1 MSSDTCR
8 NSSDK
13 ETREKEDRMGKT
25 EREERRSRMFTI
37 IEENRCHAVIKVFGV
52 GGGGGN
58 AINTMIEEGLQG
70 VEFIVANTD
79 AQALSQSLAPLKLQ
93 LGARLTKGL
102 GAGANPEV
110 GRNAALEDRD
120 LLRESLTG
128 ADMVFIT
135 AGLGGGTGTGAA
147 PVVAEVAREVGA
159 LTVAVVTRPFNFE
172 GQTRKRQADSG
183 SKELRSLVDTIIVIP
198 NEKLLLI
205 AGKDMRFVEAFRKAD
220 DVLFQAVRGISE
232 LVTKPGYIN
241 LDFAD
246 VKTVMS
252 GMGVA
257 LMGTGSAAGQNRA
270 VAAAE
275 KAISSPLLEDV
286 SIRGARGVLINI
298 TAGPSLSLSEVN
310 EAASLIREEAS
321 DEANIIFGTVIDET
335 LGEELKVTV
344 VATGFE
350 PNVAEGPWKSPR
362 KGIKLVHRPEDLQ
375 KPAFLRYAAL
385 RNPVEERVEDLPL
398 IDKEAEIESL
408 DDFEIP
414 TFLRRRGE

>member
-1 MSSDTCR
+1 MSGT
-8 NSSDK
+8 
-13 ETREKEDRMGKT
+13 
-25 EREERRSRMFTI
+25 ERRSRMFTI
-37 IEENRCHAVIKVFGV
+37 VEENRCHAVIKVFGV

-70 VEFIVANTD
+70 VEFIAANTD
-79 AQALSQSLAPLKLQ
+79 AQALSRNLAPLKLQ
-93 LGARLTKGL
+93 LGGRLTKGL
-102 GAGANPEV
+102 GAGANPEI
-110 GRNAALEDRD
+110 GRQAAVEDRD
-120 LLRESLTG
+120 MLREALAG

-135 AGLGGGTGTGAA
+135 AGLGGGTGTGAG
-147 PVVAEVAREVGA
+147 PVVAEVAKEVGA
-159 LTVAVVTRPFNFE
+159 LTVGVVTRPFSFE
-172 GQTRKRQADSG
+172 GLTRKRQADAG
-183 SKELRSLVDTIIVIP
+183 TKELRGIVDTIVVIP

-205 AGKDMRFVEAFRKAD
+205 AGKDMRFVEAFRKVD

-232 LVTKPGYIN
+232 LVTRPGYIN

-257 LMGTGSAAGQNRA
+257 LMGTGSASGQNRA

-310 EAASLIREEAS
+310 DAASLIREEAS
-321 DEANIIFGTVIDET
+321 DEANIIFGTVIDESM
-335 LGEELKVTV
+335 GDDLKVTV

-350 PNVAEGPWKSPR
+350 PNVGEGPWKNPR
-362 KGIKLVHRPEDLQ
+362 RGIKLVNRAEDLQ
-375 KPAFLRYAAL
+375 KPAFMRNAAQ
-385 RNPVEERVEDLPL
+385 RAPVEEQVEELPL

-408 DDFEIP
+408 DEFEIP

>member
-1 MSSDTCR
+1 MSG
-8 NSSDK
+8 N
-13 ETREKEDRMGKT
+13 
-25 EREERRSRMFTI
+25 ERRSRMFTI
-37 IEENRCHAVIKVFGV
+37 VEENRCHAVIKVFGV

-70 VEFIVANTD
+70 VEFIAANTD
-79 AQALSQSLAPLKLQ
+79 SQALSRNLAPLKLQ

-102 GAGANPEV
+102 GAGANPDI
-110 GRNAALEDRD
+110 GRQAAIEDRD
-120 LLRESLTG
+120 ILREALAG

-135 AGLGGGTGTGAA
+135 AGLGGGTGTGAG
-147 PVVAEVAREVGA
+147 PVVAEVAKEVGA
-159 LTVAVVTRPFNFE
+159 LTVAVVTRPFSFE
-172 GQTRKRQADSG
+172 GLTRKRQADTG
-183 SKELRSLVDTIIVIP
+183 TKELRGLVDTIIVIP

-205 AGKDMRFVEAFRKAD
+205 AGKDMRFVEAFRKVD

-232 LVTKPGYIN
+232 LVTRPGYIN

-246 VKTVMS
+246 VKTIMS

-257 LMGTGSAAGQNRA
+257 LMGTGAASGQNRA

-298 TAGPSLSLSEVN
+298 TAGASLSLSEVN

-321 DEANIIFGTVIDET
+321 DEANIIFGTVIDDA
-335 LGEELKVTV
+335 LGDELKVTV

-350 PNVAEGPWKSPR
+350 PNVAEGPWKNPR
-362 KGIKLVHRPEDLQ
+362 KGIKLASRAEDLQ
-375 KPAFLRYAAL
+375 KPAFLRNAAQ
-385 RNPVEERVEDLPL
+385 RGFVEERVEELPL
-398 IDKEAEIESL
+398 IDKENEIESL
-408 DDFEIP
+408 DEFEIP